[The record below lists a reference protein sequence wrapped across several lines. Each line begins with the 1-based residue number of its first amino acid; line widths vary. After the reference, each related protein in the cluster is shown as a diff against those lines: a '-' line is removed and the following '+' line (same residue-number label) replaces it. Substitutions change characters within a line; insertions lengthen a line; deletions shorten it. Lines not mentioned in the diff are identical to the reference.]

1 MIDKIHIQNFKSI
14 YDLEVEVGRV
24 NLFIGENG
32 SGKSNLLEALVFVSA
47 SESNKLDNEFLVSRG
62 LRIPEPILMRSAF
75 EEENSNKD
83 IEILVEYLDSS
94 VNYIFQN
101 NNEKYSKWDVLTN
114 SEITKIYSEK
124 SNNLEDDIDK
134 LDEYIEAAEEVMNSS
149 DTIMDIGSEILEVSE
164 KLEEKKRDIQPKIK
178 EYQKE
183 KNEKK
188 KKRLVE
194 SLVLEIERINKLT
207 KNLEILEN
215 NLRKEEEK
223 FDKRTSNLYQFI
235 IYSPENTSLRIF
247 QKEGQIQPLGIN
259 GEGLLKLLQ
268 VINNY
273 EDKSYINTIV
283 ESLQLFNWFEDITI
297 PTDSLENIVVIKD
310 KYLYRE
316 FTQQSANEG
325 FLFILFYITLIVAKE
340 TPKAFAIDNI
350 DASLNPKLCT
360 KLMTILTDLAK
371 KYDKQIFLTTH
382 NSAVLDGI
390 DLNDE
395 EQKLFVVSRNKQ
407 GHTRMKKITV
417 ENKPKS
423 SSNEPLKLS
432 EAFLRGYLGGLP
444 KGF

>member
-1 MIDKIHIQNFKSI
+1 MIEKIHIQNFKSI
-14 YDLEVEVGRV
+14 YDLELEVGRV

-47 SESNKLDNEFLVSRG
+47 SESNMLANEFLVSRG
-62 LRIPEPILMRSAF
+62 LRVPEPNLMRSAF
-75 EEENSNKD
+75 DVEDKDGNIFIDILLSSGKFMECYTLSNDNEEYSLWENDKIRSYYTPPEYLRKSLMEVDKRKNSLSEEEFRIKRYEIYDKMMND
-83 IEILVEYLDSS
+83 MEIL
-94 VNYIFQN
+94 N
-101 NNEKYSKWDVLTN
+101 K
-114 SEITKIYSEK
+114 
-124 SNNLEDDIDK
+124 
-134 LDEYIEAAEEVMNSS
+134 
-149 DTIMDIGSEILEVSE
+149 E
-164 KLEEKKRDIQPKIK
+164 KL
-178 EYQKE
+178 
-183 KNEKK
+183 
-188 KKRLVE
+188 
-194 SLVLEIERINKLT
+194 INFL
-207 KNLEILEN
+207 
-215 NLRKEEEK
+215 
-223 FDKRTSNLYQFI
+223 
-235 IYSPENTSLRIF
+235 IYSPENTSLRVF

-340 TPKAFAIDNI
+340 TPKAFTIDNI

-382 NSAVLDGI
+382 NPAILDGI

-395 EQKLFVVSRNKQ
+395 EQKLFVVSRNKK
-407 GHTRMKKITV
+407 GHTRMKEITAKD
-417 ENKPKS
+417 KPKS
-423 SSNEPLKLS
+423 SDNEPLHLS
-432 EAFLRGYLGGLP
+432 EAFMRGYLGGLP

>member
-14 YDLEVEVGRV
+14 YNLELEVGRV

-62 LRIPEPILMRSAF
+62 LRVPEPELMRSAF
-75 EEENSNKD
+75 DDYNEDEN
-83 IEILVEYLDSS
+83 IEICIT
-94 VNYIFQN
+94 YIKN
-101 NNEKYSKWDVLTN
+101 IN
-114 SEITKIYSEK
+114 
-124 SNNLEDDIDK
+124 
-134 LDEYIEAAEEVMNSS
+134 
-149 DTIMDIGSEILEVSE
+149 
-164 KLEEKKRDIQPKIK
+164 K
-178 EYQKE
+178 EYSFFNRNISYSMWE
-183 KNEKK
+183 EDNYNWMTRE
-188 KKRLVE
+188 
-194 SLVLEIERINKLT
+194 VLNSKLSQ
-207 KNLEILEN
+207 E
-215 NLRKEEEK
+215 LRKEYSLLLNTKLEN
-223 FDKRTSNLYQFI
+223 FL
-235 IYSPENTSLRIF
+235 IYSPENTSLRVF

-273 EDKSYINTIV
+273 EDKSYINTII
-283 ESLQLFNWFEDITI
+283 ESLQLFNWFEDINI
-297 PTDSLENIVVIKD
+297 PENSLENVVVIKD

-360 KLMTILTDLAK
+360 KLMSILTKLAK

-382 NSAVLDGI
+382 NPAILDGI

-407 GHTRMKKITV
+407 GHTRMKEITA
-417 ENKPKS
+417 EDKPKS
-423 SSNEPLKLS
+423 SDDEPLHLS
-432 EAFLRGYLGGLP
+432 EAFMRGYLGGLP